1 MNVWR
6 PPSTIRV
13 KAIGLAW
20 HDGRLLA
27 AEVLDDRGRVKGV
40 RPLGGAIEFGER
52 WQDALKR
59 EFMEELG
66 LAIGIEGEA
75 AVLENIF
82 THEGIQGHEVMFVA
96 NVRLPPNSIQSRA
109 AIPFNEADDTPCT
122 ARWFDPGQLD
132 RPSAPALY
140 PNGLGELIASHG

>member
-1 MNVWR
+1 MSVWR
-6 PPSTIRV
+6 PLSTIRV

-20 HDGRLLA
+20 HEDRLLA
-27 AEVLDDRGRVKGV
+27 AEVLDDRGKVKGV
-40 RPLGGAIEFGER
+40 RPLGGSVEFGER

-66 LAIGIEGEA
+66 LAIEIEGEA

-82 THEGIQGHEVMFVA
+82 THEGVQGHEVVFVA
-96 NVRLPPNSIQSRA
+96 TVRLPPNSIQSHD
-109 AIPFNEADDTPCT
+109 AIPFSEGDDTRCT
-122 ARWFDPGQLD
+122 ARWFDLEQLD

-140 PNGLGELIASHG
+140 PNGLGQLIASQG